1 MMLFFPCDSWH
12 VATSY
17 DMLYAMF
24 FLPLLMT
31 SVTSLPAELM
41 TIWWLRGPGDP
52 PVPSRGDSP
61 RGRRLIFCWE
71 EAIRDTTGL
80 GSHGRPWRAMA
91 PISWSSATR
100 TPSKIVHQSG
110 NSMKFWGSYLFLLF
124 LTRSYQSSS
133 VRSLPFGHF
142 RTPKPVPT
150 GGHNQRWHRYVQ
162 NQGLLQAPRGINLVR
177 SSELR
182 THKLMLK
189 HPLVGFFHC
198 DLQWFQ

>member
-100 TPSKIVHQSG
+100 TPSKIVHQSLEILW
-110 NSMKFWGSYLFLLF
+110 NSGVLTCSYYFLLG
-124 LTRSYQSSS
+124 LTN
-133 VRSLPFGHF
+133 H
-142 RTPKPVPT
+142 
-150 GGHNQRWHRYVQ
+150 
-162 NQGLLQAPRGINLVR
+162 
-177 SSELR
+177 
-182 THKLMLK
+182 
-189 HPLVGFFHC
+189 
-198 DLQWFQ
+198 LQWGRCRLVIFGPQNLYQLEVTTKDDIGMSKTKAYCRLPEGSI